1 MIFIGGKYSAF
12 FANLQELETS
22 FCIFYALKHIFD
34 NYLISTGAL
43 VRLVRWPKPACY
55 ASSGS

>member
-34 NYLISTGAL
+34 NYLISTEAL
-43 VRLVRWPKPACY
+43 VRFVP
-55 ASSGS
+55 